1 MQRLTCRYDD
11 VCHGDAPGLP
21 QYPGSPGLFH
31 GLVTRANN
39 EIFYCLLAAA
49 RAFSVRCPDMEAHYG
64 ADEAKFQAE
73 ASKDSLDVRGG
84 RGFFGNGGRRI
95 GKRARNE
102 CTVATHRTGNCS
114 R

>member
-1 MQRLTCRYDD
+1 
-11 VCHGDAPGLP
+11 
-21 QYPGSPGLFH
+21 
-31 GLVTRANN
+31 
-39 EIFYCLLAAA
+39 
-49 RAFSVRCPDMEAHYG
+49 MEAQYG

-102 CTVATHRTGNCS
+102 CTVARHRTGNCS